1 MHCIEASAKKS
12 TVRLII
18 LYCWRKLAHCVKNI
32 ENKKRRKTEESR
44 QNFMQAKQQFLI
56 LKERVMKKEHW
67 LYIERQDNSLS
78 VQMYASLIYNLNRF
92 INWQIGAC

>member
-1 MHCIEASAKKS
+1 
-12 TVRLII
+12 
-18 LYCWRKLAHCVKNI
+18 
-32 ENKKRRKTEESR
+32 
-44 QNFMQAKQQFLI
+44 MQAKQQFLI

-92 INWQIGAC
+92 INWQTGAC